1 MLIALWIILIVCL
14 LWLALTEL
22 PAGWDGHKPLPYL
35 IALTPM
41 LWIAFAALGVAG
53 LCMREWGFAACCAA
67 GLIASLMRKTAYWLN
82 DLKSPNTGE
91 AIARKIAERK
101 AREAQSH
108 TQATQGTPRLDDAHD
123 GRFRVLT
130 FNCRFGH
137 ANAAEIVRTVR
148 DEDVAVLALQELTED
163 LVRQL
168 DAAGLAELLPYR
180 QLGDPQASDN
190 GGFNGVWLR
199 VEPTQSTPTG
209 VAIPAA
215 DVPAVTL
222 QVSPMRDITF
232 ASAHPKSPQRG
243 CREWSEGIIG
253 LGALAHPQQNL
264 AAPDAPAHETITVI
278 LGDLNSSI
286 PHPSFR
292 KLLASGFHDAALDEA
307 KGLHPTYPT
316 WLPWPRIVID
326 HVIFTDHLHASDVQA
341 VHIDGSDHMAL
352 AATLTLQDK
361 HEPVNAAARE
371 TWPESLP
378 PLPKKKAR
386 EQAQR

>member
-1 MLIALWIILIVCL
+1 
-14 LWLALTEL
+14 
-22 PAGWDGHKPLPYL
+22 
-35 IALTPM
+35 M
-41 LWIAFAALGVAG
+41 LWIAFAALGIAG
-53 LCMREWGFAACCAA
+53 LCMHEWGFAACCAA

-108 TQATQGTPRLDDAHD
+108 IQTTQGTPRLDDAHD

-130 FNCRFGH
+130 LNCRFGH
-137 ANAAEIVRTVR
+137 ANAAEIVRMVR

-199 VEPTQSTPTG
+199 VEPAQSTPTG

>member
-41 LWIAFAALGVAG
+41 LWIAFAALGIAG

-101 AREAQSH
+101 AREAQAQSH
-108 TQATQGTPRLDDAHD
+108 TPHTPRLDDAHD

-130 FNCRFGH
+130 LNCRFGH
-137 ANAAEIVRTVR
+137 ANAAEIVRMVR

-199 VEPTQSTPTG
+199 VEPAQSTPTG

-243 CREWSEGIIG
+243 CR
-253 LGALAHPQQNL
+253 
-264 AAPDAPAHETITVI
+264 
-278 LGDLNSSI
+278 
-286 PHPSFR
+286 
-292 KLLASGFHDAALDEA
+292 
-307 KGLHPTYPT
+307 
-316 WLPWPRIVID
+316 
-326 HVIFTDHLHASDVQA
+326 
-341 VHIDGSDHMAL
+341 
-352 AATLTLQDK
+352 
-361 HEPVNAAARE
+361 
-371 TWPESLP
+371 
-378 PLPKKKAR
+378 
-386 EQAQR
+386 

>member
-1 MLIALWIILIVCL
+1 M
-14 LWLALTEL
+14 
-22 PAGWDGHKPLPYL
+22 
-35 IALTPM
+35 
-41 LWIAFAALGVAG
+41 
-53 LCMREWGFAACCAA
+53 
-67 GLIASLMRKTAYWLN
+67 
-82 DLKSPNTGE
+82 
-91 AIARKIAERK
+91 
-101 AREAQSH
+101 
-108 TQATQGTPRLDDAHD
+108 
-123 GRFRVLT
+123 
-130 FNCRFGH
+130 
-137 ANAAEIVRTVR
+137 VR

-199 VEPTQSTPTG
+199 VEPAQSTPTG

-326 HVIFTDHLHASDVQA
+326 HVIFTDHLHASDIQA

-386 EQAQR
+386 EQA

>member
-41 LWIAFAALGVAG
+41 LWIAFAALGIAG

-108 TQATQGTPRLDDAHD
+108 IQATQGTPR
-123 GRFRVLT
+123 
-130 FNCRFGH
+130 
-137 ANAAEIVRTVR
+137 
-148 DEDVAVLALQELTED
+148 
-163 LVRQL
+163 L

-199 VEPTQSTPTG
+199 VEPAQSTPTG

-378 PLPKKKAR
+378 PLPRKKAR

>member
-22 PAGWDGHKPLPYL
+22 PAGWDGHNPLPYL

-41 LWIAFAALGVAG
+41 LWIAFAALGIAG

-101 AREAQSH
+101 AREAQARH
-108 TQATQGTPRLDDAHD
+108 TPTPSDDRLDNAHD

-130 FNCRFGH
+130 LNCRFGH
-137 ANAAEIVRTVR
+137 ANAAEIVRAVR
-148 DEDVAVLALQELTED
+148 SEDVAVLALQELTED
-163 LVRQL
+163 LVHQL
-168 DAAGLAELLPYR
+168 DEAGLATLLPYR

-199 VEPTQSTPTG
+199 VEPAQSTPTG

-232 ASAHPKSPQRG
+232 ASAHTKSPQRS

-253 LGALAHPQQNL
+253 LGALARPQQNL
-264 AAPDAPAHETITVI
+264 AAPDTPAHETITVI
-278 LGDLNSSI
+278 LGDLNASI

-307 KGLHPTYPT
+307 KGLHPTFPT
-316 WLPWPRIVID
+316 CLPWPRIVID

-341 VHIDGSDHMAL
+341 VRIDGSDHMAL
-352 AATLTLQDK
+352 AATLTLQDAR
-361 HEPVNAAARE
+361 EPVNAAARE

-378 PLPKKKAR
+378 PLPKKEKAR
-386 EQAQR
+386 